1 MKKFHLDDQG
11 DFRHETLI
19 FSVRRGPFKQEFYQC
34 VTYGSRSAW
43 QLQLYTIASIMLL
56 FVLPLAV
63 IVTAYALIFT
73 TINRKSKEH
82 SVLDSIQMPAT
93 RSWVTRWVSYRHLFC
108 FTMCRKPLSRRASI
122 MSTCSSDP
130 SRGPVRSHLLR
141 KAKKKSL
148 RMSFV
153 IVLAFMIC
161 WTPYHIIFICTTIF
175 DMVINPIIF
184 NYLSFVGL
192 SNSMLNPVIYG
203 AFQLCKVQFYSSRFV
218 PRRPGNTG
226 LCFSIVRSLNGTSR
240 PTTAFTKS

>member
-1 MKKFHLDDQG
+1 MQVHNYLVSYLHCHQ
-11 DFRHETLI
+11 TLI
-19 FSVRRGPFKQEFYQC
+19 FSVLRGPFKQEFYQC
-34 VTYGSRSAW
+34 VTYGSKSAW

-56 FVLPLAV
+56 FVLPLAI

-82 SVLDSIQMPAT
+82 SVLDSLQMPGT
-93 RSWVTRWVSYRHLFC
+93 RSWVTRWVNYKHYFC
-108 FTMCRKPLSRRASI
+108 FAWCSKPLSRRASI
-122 MSTCSSDP
+122 MSSCSSDP

-175 DMVINPIIF
+175 DMIIDPIIF
-184 NYLSFVGL
+184 NYLSFIGL

-203 AFQLCKVQFYSSRFV
+203 AFQLCKVQFDGSRFV
-218 PRRPGNTG
+218 PRQLGTIHRSP
-226 LCFSIVRSLNGTSR
+226 SIVGPLTSFSGYLR
-240 PTTAFTKS
+240 NNK